1 MWVRKDDSAKKY
13 IAYRCMTSWG
23 GIVEQLWFIGRW
35 DRKMYG
41 QREHQCKIP
50 ENSPCEQW
58 PRNRCFYDKR
68 LEVSHFMQE
77 VRWWSY
83 SQSVHSKN
91 CFTDYHNKVTR
102 TRNQAQKRQ
111 IIHFY
116 IMPLICCLVE
126 FVLNLS
132 CWWVKTYPLVI
143 KGLRGNTIHLTMC
156 SCPRIPLEYIW
167 CRN

>member
-1 MWVRKDDSAKKY
+1 MIQPRNILPTVVWLAEVESWSNYDLLDDE
-13 IAYRCMTSWG
+13 T
-23 GIVEQLWFIGRW
+23 
-35 DRKMYG
+35 D
-41 QREHQCKIP
+41 KIP

-132 CWWVKTYPLVI
+132 CWWVKTYPLVL
-143 KGLRGNTIHLTMC
+143 KWLRGNTIHLTMC